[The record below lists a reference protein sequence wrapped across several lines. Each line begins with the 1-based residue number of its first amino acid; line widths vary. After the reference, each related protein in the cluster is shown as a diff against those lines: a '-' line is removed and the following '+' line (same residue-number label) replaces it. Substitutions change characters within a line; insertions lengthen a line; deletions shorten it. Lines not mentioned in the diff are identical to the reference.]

1 MNDTAVLKSQSN
13 NSVVIK
19 ASYRWY
25 GGTKVLFETSEEE
38 EEEEEK
44 KKMKIKIKKK
54 NR

>member
-1 MNDTAVLKSQSN
+1 MNDNTAVLKSQSN

-44 KKMKIKIKKK
+44 KKMKIKKK

>member
-13 NSVVIK
+13 NHSVVIK

-44 KKMKIKIKKK
+44 KKMKIKKK